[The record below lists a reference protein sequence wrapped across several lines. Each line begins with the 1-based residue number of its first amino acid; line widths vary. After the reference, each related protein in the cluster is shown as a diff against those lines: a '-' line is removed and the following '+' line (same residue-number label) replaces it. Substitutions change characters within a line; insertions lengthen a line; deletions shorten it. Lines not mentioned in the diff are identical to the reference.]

1 MLSVQARRRWLLA
14 ARITPLTMVIAGAL
28 TWSSY
33 SAFEYAMG
41 QGVPAFIAW
50 TLPLALDGT
59 VAVTTPIWLSTAE
72 EKAERNYAAWI
83 CTFALI
89 GSMAVCAAGH
99 GWVGVLCPLISYFL
113 IHLVGRVLRA
123 GAARMAVASE
133 VRDTA
138 VETPAVAEVPVVDAV
153 PAPEPVV
160 AEIEQV
166 VFPEPLVEP
175 VTAPEPVVETE
186 PEVEVLPEPV
196 RLQVAPPR
204 FESGADVIRHLLE
217 QATARGDDLPGGAEL
232 TQAVR
237 DAGFPVN
244 DNYGRTQKARWVR
257 ENERVAV

>member
-1 MLSVQARRRWLLA
+1 
-14 ARITPLTMVIAGAL
+14 MVIAGAL

-59 VAVTTPIWLSTAE
+59 VAVTTPIWLSTVE
-72 EKAERNYAAWI
+72 DKAERNYAAWI

-123 GAARMAVASE
+123 GAARMVVAPV
-133 VRDTA
+133 VRDT
-138 VETPAVAEVPVVDAV
+138 VTETPAVAEVPVVDEVA
-153 PAPEPVV
+153 ADEPVV
-160 AEIEQV
+160 AEIEAV
-166 VFPEPLVEP
+166 EVPEPLVEA
-175 VTAPEPVVETE
+175 VTVPEPVVETAPE
-186 PEVEVLPEPV
+186 PVEDEVLSPPV

-204 FESGADVIRHLLE
+204 YDSGADVIRHLLE
-217 QATARGDDLPGGAEL
+217 QATARGDELPGGAEL
-232 TQAVR
+232 TRAVR
-237 DAGFPVN
+237 DAGFQVN

-257 ENERVAV
+257 DNERVAV